1 MDRRFFRFLP
11 AMGSMSPRL
20 VVIDGGSRLTISLKA
35 TFSFKNLIRVGISP
49 AETIK

>member
-1 MDRRFFRFLP
+1 
-11 AMGSMSPRL
+11 MSPRL
-20 VVIDGGSRLTISLKA
+20 VVIDGGLRLPISASKA